1 MTTRRH
7 PAGIATTLLVAVIA
21 IVATACA
28 SAGAT
33 PSQPPVAPVDANGD
47 WRLTAGTVDG
57 AAMPLDDR
65 WPVTLTID
73 GSTVGGTAACNG
85 YGGQIVVEGGEVRIG
100 MLSMTEKGCEPEV
113 MATEAAYG
121 AALGRIRQAT
131 MDGEALLLAGDG
143 VSLRF
148 EAIPPVPMA
157 DLLDTDWTLD
167 TLIAGGVASSVAG
180 EPGTL
185 ILHGDGRFEGSTGCR
200 TFSGRYREFGGEIK
214 ATAMAMDDRACPAA
228 LADQDG
234 HVTGVLGDGFTAVVD
249 GDRLTLTAAGGI
261 GLVYVAAD

>member
-1 MTTRRH
+1 MTTRRYS
-7 PAGIATTLLVAVIA
+7 AGLATTLLVAVIA

-33 PSQPPVAPVDANGD
+33 ATQPPAAPVDATGD

-57 AAMPLDDR
+57 AAIPLDPK
-65 WPVTLTID
+65 WPVTLTVD
-73 GSTVGGTAACNG
+73 GVEIGGTAACNG
-85 YGGQIVVEGGEVRIG
+85 YGGQIVVEEGEVRIG
-100 MLSMTEKGCEPEV
+100 VMEMTLMGCEPEV

-121 AALGRIRQAT
+121 VALARIRQAT
-131 MDGEALLLAGDG
+131 MDGEALVLAGDD

-167 TLIAGGVASSVAG
+167 TMIAGGVASSVAG

-214 ATAMAMDDRACPAA
+214 ATDLAMDDRACPAA

-234 HVTGVLGDGFTAVVD
+234 HVTGVLGDGFTAGVD